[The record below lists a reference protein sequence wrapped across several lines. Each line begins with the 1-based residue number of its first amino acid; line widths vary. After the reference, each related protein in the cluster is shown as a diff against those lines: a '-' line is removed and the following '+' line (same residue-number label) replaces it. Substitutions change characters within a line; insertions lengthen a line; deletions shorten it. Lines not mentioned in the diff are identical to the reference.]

1 MTDKESD
8 IMMLQRGGADIN
20 NLLASLSA
28 SDSVHDFHKITG
40 IFNMIK
46 EKKNIYESGL
56 PDNSYIGTNFSE
68 ESIALSSVIAKVNG
82 ADDNNFA
89 ETMIG
94 NNPTIQYANDGTL
107 ITASYPILTKNGN
120 EYQVTSA
127 ILASG
132 STKSD
137 TKEYIDA
144 HQFIDTFDIEDKSA
158 FIIDAT
164 ALSILNILKKGQNV
178 NKTIFYLVT
187 PEIINDPADK
197 TLVDDKIF
205 NNIKNNADGVVFYS
219 CEPNIPESFN
229 YDYSFKGINDSG
241 NYLKDNNK
249 SAINKFF
256 TKYNFKLSEVQRN
269 RKGKNIKYTTN
280 LNITN
285 PDINGKIV
293 PVICNDSGEQNK
305 ISALQSAIANLF
317 NLLSKKPSTTPMNQ
331 FLFNAKF
338 QQKRSGDWLQVLA
351 CLLVSSRPTKIYRT
365 PGTPQQRGDV
375 DIEKQISKV
384 YFLTHDRIALA
395 FALLCGVECIYTHAS
410 SKSAYVFKS
419 SSLADRTNFEAKMN
433 EQKNNILYG
442 IINATNDNTLTKKIT
457 ILNERLG
464 IYNTFRYGF
473 INAYTS
479 SIQTILNENYTLSLT
494 DNTEFNAFTFNNFTS
509 ELFQN
514 VVTLNYLLSI
524 FPDLQEQMI
533 YINTNYQLLNSQ
545 LPYAI
550 NLTDYKEKEAVI
562 GVYNGILAS
571 IDSLN
576 KTLDTYVTSS
586 KQINVNLESSLVQL
600 RKTPNFKLV
609 SGWNWDKAEGNSR
622 IWSAFIN
629 VVQDK
634 SYKSDKNSFL
644 YSIDV
649 LQLDIKKLIHKKY
662 KIIYDKLSN
671 PETTFVET
679 NSKNITITTPLID
692 KRLDK
697 FKIVAKGF
705 CVEVFINFA
714 YCLEAGENGII
725 SEPKD
730 NIELDKIVKVNLE
743 DNNNNNILK
752 DSVIIA
758 ENSVATI
765 DSRVFERT
773 DIKTLGSFVDKYYS
787 DTLTSANVEEKYK
800 QQLKDNETTYD
811 ENNYNIING
820 GAITRSMTAAMRATA
835 TSASANSSPTSQ
847 VTTIIY
853 PYIETNIKKTTYV
866 LLNAQKDFCK
876 TTSWNIWKKIEG
888 GLIDIDIIGL
898 KRGRPSDNKSSDE
911 SMSEESNK
919 RGRIE
924 YGGGFSVEEKI
935 ESLNEFVSK
944 LTLPDSDEILPLPKE
959 PNADLLKDY
968 CIGSH
973 PMLPIYMMAEALN
986 TIADE
991 NIQESIDYEYYLK
1004 FLSYLEK
1011 LRNKLVQVYVSK
1023 EPIDIFTA
1031 YAIGAGL
1038 NELLF
1043 TSNIYN
1049 TQVKAITGGRSTIP
1063 LQDTFVVPS
1072 LETDHSFEES
1082 NFLAKD
1088 TLKKSNDLAMGP
1100 SKPEAELPSIPKE
1113 NSYFTEVLNMDE
1125 SSYRIVA
1132 LTTRLLSGAISGM
1145 TSQNEE
1151 EKQNGINILQ
1161 SEIFTNYLKDVDVG
1175 SIFNVDTD
1183 ISMPLESFKQN
1194 TFKFLI
1200 ETGNIIIS
1208 DRGDTPVEI
1217 SLEEPIEASSE
1228 IPIDESSRKENA
1240 KGVEQSSFD
1249 LNKNP
1254 GLTSGNGQGITAE
1267 AGGSK
1272 KKRVKKVKRTIKR
1285 NNKAKTKRRKSILNK
1300 KKVKKNTRK
1309 HKK

>member
-1 MTDKESD
+1 MTDKKND
-8 IMMLQRGGADIN
+8 IIMLQRGGADIN

-28 SDSVHDFHKITG
+28 SDSVHDFSHDISGVFK
-40 IFNMIK
+40 MIK
-46 EKKNIYESGL
+46 DKTIIYESGL
-56 PDNSYIGTNFSE
+56 PNNSYIGTNFDKE
-68 ESIALSSVIAKVNG
+68 DVALSSIIAKVNG

-89 ETMIG
+89 ETMIA

-107 ITASYPILTKNGN
+107 ISASYPILTKNGN

-127 ILASG
+127 IIASG
-132 STKSD
+132 SRRTDNKV
-137 TKEYIDA
+137 YIDA

-158 FIIDAT
+158 LIIDAS
-164 ALSILNILKKGQNV
+164 ALSILNILKKGQHV

-187 PEIINDPADK
+187 PEIINDPAGK
-197 TLVDDKIF
+197 TLVDDNIF
-205 NNIKNNADGVVFYS
+205 NNIKNDANGVVFYS

-229 YDYSFKGINDSG
+229 YDYSFKDINDSG
-241 NYLKDNNK
+241 NDLKDNNK

-280 LNITN
+280 LTITN
-285 PDINGKIV
+285 PGIDGKIA
-293 PVICNDSGEQNK
+293 PIICNDSGEQNK
-305 ISALQSAIANLF
+305 ISALKSAIANLF
-317 NLLSKKPSTTPMNQ
+317 NLLSKQPSTTIMNQ

-351 CLLVSSRPTKIYRT
+351 CFLASSRPTKIYRT
-365 PGTPQQRGDV
+365 PGTPQERGDV
-375 DIEKQISKV
+375 DIENQISNV

-395 FALLCGVECIYTHAS
+395 FALLCGIECIYTHGAT
-410 SKSAYVFKS
+410 KSAYVFKS
-419 SSLADRTNFEAKMN
+419 SSLADRTKFEAKMN
-433 EQKNNILYG
+433 DQKNNILDG
-442 IINATNDNTLTKKIT
+442 IINATNGNALSIKIN
-457 ILNERLG
+457 ILNEKLD

-479 SIQTILNENYTLSLT
+479 SIQNIINDNDTLSLT
-494 DNTEFNAFTFNNFTS
+494 DNTELNSHTFNNFTS

-514 VVTLNYLLSI
+514 AVTLNYLLSI
-524 FPDLQEQMI
+524 FSDLQEQMN

-545 LPYAI
+545 LPYSI
-550 NLTDYKEKEAVI
+550 NLTDYKAKEAVI
-562 GVYNGILAS
+562 GLYNGILAS

-576 KTLDTYVTSS
+576 KTLNTYITSS
-586 KQINVNLESSLVQL
+586 NQINVNLELSLVKL

-609 SGWNWDKAEGNSR
+609 SGWDWNNTQGNLR
-622 IWSAFIN
+622 MWSVFTN
-629 VVQDK
+629 VVDDK

-644 YSIDV
+644 YSID
-649 LQLDIKKLIHKKY
+649 LLPLNIKKIIQKKY
-662 KIIYDKLSN
+662 HVIYDKLSN
-671 PETTFVET
+671 PVTTFVEE
-679 NSKNITITTPLID
+679 NKKNITPLINP
-692 KRLDK
+692 RLNK

-705 CVEVFINFA
+705 CVEVFLNFA
-714 YCLEAGENGII
+714 YCLEIDTNGII

-730 NIELDKIVKVNLE
+730 NIELDKIVKVILE
-743 DNNNNNILK
+743 DNSNNNLLK

-773 DIKTLGSFVDKYYS
+773 DIKTLGIVVDKYYS
-787 DTLTSANVEEKYK
+787 DTLPSANVEEKYK
-800 QQLKDNETTYD
+800 TQLKDNETIYD
-811 ENNYNIING
+811 ANNYNIING
-820 GAITRSMTAAMRATA
+820 GNITRSMTAAMRATA
-835 TSASANSSPTSQ
+835 ISASPTSQ
-847 VTTIIY
+847 FTTIIDSN
-853 PYIETNIKKTTYV
+853 IETNIKKTTYV
-866 LLNAQKDFCK
+866 LLNAQKDFCNK
-876 TTSWNIWKKIEG
+876 TSWSIWKKIAS
-888 GLIDIDIIGL
+888 GLINIDTIGL
-898 KRGRPSDNKSSDE
+898 KRGRPSENKSSDE
-911 SMSEESNK
+911 SMSEASNK

-944 LTLPDSDEILPLPKE
+944 LTLPESDEIPPLPQE

-968 CIGSH
+968 CLGSH
-973 PMLPIYMMAEALN
+973 PMLPIYMMAEVLN

-991 NIQESIDYEYYLK
+991 NIQDTLDYEHYLN

-1011 LRNKLVQVYVSK
+1011 LRNQLVQVYVSK

-1049 TQVKAITGGRSTIP
+1049 TQFESITGGKSELP
-1063 LQDTFVVPS
+1063 SKDTFVVPS
-1072 LETDHSFEES
+1072 LETDHLFEEP
-1082 NFLAKD
+1082 NYLAKD
-1088 TLKKSNDLAMGP
+1088 FLEKSNDLAMGP
-1100 SKPEAELPSIPKE
+1100 SKAAVESSPIPKD
-1113 NSYFTEVLNMDE
+1113 NTYFTEVLNMDE

-1145 TSQNEE
+1145 TSQTEE
-1151 EKQNGINILQ
+1151 EKQNGINILH
-1161 SEIFTNYLKDVDVG
+1161 SEIFTNYLKGVDVG
-1175 SIFNVDTD
+1175 SIFNVDAD
-1183 ISMPLESFKQN
+1183 ISLTLESFKQKIFN
-1194 TFKFLI
+1194 FLI

-1217 SLEEPIEASSE
+1217 SIEEPVKASSSV
-1228 IPIDESSRKENA
+1228 DESFRKENA
-1240 KGVEQSSFD
+1240 KGVEQTSIN
-1249 LNKNP
+1249 LNNNSGIP
-1254 GLTSGNGQGITAE
+1254 FGNGQGIASE

-1272 KKRVKKVKRTIKR
+1272 KKRSKKGKRTIKR
-1285 NNKAKTKRRKSILNK
+1285 NNKAKTKKRKSILNK

-1309 HKK
+1309 HKI